1 MTLHIISRRRADYSK
16 RREAISHRS
25 FRISLKHTPG
35 LIRSAVKWLQS
46 PWRNRETMQFPA
58 LRKWHVRTIGFCI
71 MWSFLIIFGTL
82 QNFNSEI
89 KQLLKILSKQRLYIF
104 SKVYLN
110 NAFWCRAFNKR
121 IFNERSCSK
130 KLNVF

>member
-46 PWRNRETMQFPA
+46 PWIFW
-58 LRKWHVRTIGFCI
+58 LRH
-71 MWSFLIIFGTL
+71 
-82 QNFNSEI
+82 
-89 KQLLKILSKQRLYIF
+89 LKII
-104 SKVYLN
+104 
-110 NAFWCRAFNKR
+110 AFLLINVR
-121 IFNERSCSK
+121 
-130 KLNVF
+130 KLHKMP